1 MAFWGIH
8 HMEGR
13 SGKSLPKIRMPIR
26 HKIIL
31 PYLFLALLLAAGVG
45 YVITR
50 IVFDSLE
57 ERYNNQLIES
67 GKLAAEWMYREEE
80 RMLAS
85 LRLMAN
91 AGGMAE
97 AVTARHA
104 EKARELAFGI
114 AVDNQEEAVEILDAQ
129 GYLLLSMRHRP
140 GGRIEEYEFAKDGDQ
155 SFLQWEFVEK
165 VVHRQPDDYGDKYSG
180 LARAGETDYFYIAGP
195 ILDSAGAQ
203 VGTLLVGKSLSTLV
217 QQMRAETLAQ
227 VSLYALDGSPI
238 ASTFSTPE
246 RLPAV
251 LVSQVVAKQDES
263 TFARNLRDLQVTNI
277 NYQEIVGPW
286 EIRDDSDIGLL
297 GVSLPRTFVVNATRV
312 TRMQIIILLAAA
324 LMLVIALG
332 TSLSRSIT
340 QPLITLVHAS
350 TRVASGNFDVR
361 LQPKTNDEVAVLTNA
376 FNEMVGDLQSSRNA
390 LLNAYDSTLEGWS
403 KALELRDKET
413 EGHTLR
419 VTRLTVELARKLG
432 IEGEEL
438 SHIQRGALL
447 HDIGKMG
454 VPDQI
459 LLKPGKL
466 TDEEWVIMRKHTE
479 YAYQLLWPIEY
490 LRPAIDIPYCHHER
504 WDGKGYPRGLRG
516 TEIPLSARIF
526 SIIDVWDALRSER
539 PYKKSIDYEN
549 SVAII
554 RSAIGTQFD
563 PHVAE
568 VFLEHIV
575 QMAEAEYVR

>member
-1 MAFWGIH
+1 
-8 HMEGR
+8 
-13 SGKSLPKIRMPIR
+13 
-26 HKIIL
+26 
-31 PYLFLALLLAAGVG
+31 
-45 YVITR
+45 
-50 IVFDSLE
+50 
-57 ERYNNQLIES
+57 
-67 GKLAAEWMYREEE
+67 
-80 RMLAS
+80 
-85 LRLMAN
+85 
-91 AGGMAE
+91 
-97 AVTARHA
+97 
-104 EKARELAFGI
+104 
-114 AVDNQEEAVEILDAQ
+114 
-129 GYLLLSMRHRP
+129 
-140 GGRIEEYEFAKDGDQ
+140 
-155 SFLQWEFVEK
+155 
-165 VVHRQPDDYGDKYSG
+165 
-180 LARAGETDYFYIAGP
+180 
-195 ILDSAGAQ
+195 
-203 VGTLLVGKSLSTLV
+203 
-217 QQMRAETLAQ
+217 
-227 VSLYALDGSPI
+227 
-238 ASTFSTPE
+238 
-246 RLPAV
+246 
-251 LVSQVVAKQDES
+251 
-263 TFARNLRDLQVTNI
+263 
-277 NYQEIVGPW
+277 
-286 EIRDDSDIGLL
+286 
-297 GVSLPRTFVVNATRV
+297 
-312 TRMQIIILLAAA
+312 
-324 LMLVIALG
+324 MLVIALG
-332 TSLSRSIT
+332 ISLSRSIT
-340 QPLITLVHAS
+340 QPIITLVHAS

-466 TDEEWVIMRKHTE
+466 TDEEWAIMRKHTE
-479 YAYQLLWPIEY
+479 YAYELLWPIEY

-539 PYKKSIDYEN
+539 PYKKSIDFEN

-563 PHVAE
+563 PHVTE